1 MTSLSLL
8 IWIALGAAVQL
19 AIFLGIAFWR
29 HWKSF
34 LTLQALSGDGS
45 ATIDNPET
53 EAGVE
58 ADVEA
63 WQGFRFFKV
72 VRKEFEDARQSICS
86 FYLEPADGMS
96 RPLPSFR
103 PGQFL
108 TFRLDIP
115 AQEGTTHQ
123 VVRCYSLSDA
133 PGQSHYRISIK
144 RVPPPT
150 GTDYPPGRSSA
161 FFHDQVLP
169 GSSLAVK
176 APSGHF
182 HIDRSNAPVALIA
195 GGIGITPMMSMLNA
209 CIQEQPD
216 REVWLFYGVR
226 NSHEVIMNPHLDA
239 LAAAHPNFHL
249 RLCFSNPLAT
259 DKVGRDYQSQGRID
273 VPLLRMQLPLK
284 PYHFYV
290 CGPTPM
296 METLVPALEDWGIPD
311 SRIHF
316 EAFACRK
323 PARFRRGQRDIGRFR
338 LSIRRLR
345 HLPDNNSIR
354 RGDLSPGTRP

>member
-239 LAAAHPNFHL
+239 LAGAHPNFHL
-249 RLCFSNPLAT
+249 RLCE
-259 DKVGRDYQSQGRID
+259 
-273 VPLLRMQLPLK
+273 LP
-284 PYHFYV
+284 P
-290 CGPTPM
+290 
-296 METLVPALEDWGIPD
+296 
-311 SRIHF
+311 
-316 EAFACRK
+316 
-323 PARFRRGQRDIGRFR
+323 QFR
-338 LSIRRLR
+338 L
-345 HLPDNNSIR
+345 P
-354 RGDLSPGTRP
+354 